1 MNLDFTIPLY
11 QRRFEGG
18 QVSLMTVGLGALTAE
33 EVGPSPHKVER
44 VLVDRL
50 RALFSG
56 APAQQLARFQLSP
69 GMSLERIHLD
79 LSIRHAGKR
88 IRISGRFPIIL
99 EPRRTGGDERAML
112 AFHPLRQGEWFLV
125 DDGAPLAEQAAI
137 FFRHSWSGMSEAALE
152 ELKASDKESLRAVS
166 FSAAVSAL
174 IDKLG
179 RPEDRRRPV
188 ARPPADVLRHIG
200 SDQTRRAVDRTLP
213 AGRARE
219 PYRAQM
225 QLYLGGERRSPVV
238 VVGPPGSG
246 KSTIIGRWIHDLLEE
261 EGHEL
266 DRNYDRIHKVWQVS
280 GQRIIAGMMY
290 LGDWEQRCLDLFE
303 ECRRKRAI
311 LWVEDLHLFGRLGQS
326 RESDRHLAELFRG
339 PVARGELVMVGE
351 CTDEQLQRLED
362 DAPSFA
368 RLFSRVRVAP
378 TTPRETLEMVVSE
391 VRGLEQARR
400 VAYHPFTFR
409 AILEIGGSLQPWK
422 AMPGK
427 ALDLLRGLADSAA
440 RTRAPGSTDRTAILP
455 DDVVRLLSL
464 QTGLAAS
471 LITSDKSLDPAE
483 VTRRLSRRVIGQDA
497 AIEAACDAVFRIRAG
512 LTDPRRP
519 FAVYLF
525 TGPTGTGKTELAK
538 TLAEYLFG
546 DPSRLL
552 RFDMSEY
559 ATGDAVAR
567 LIGDRWAPEGQ
578 LTRRVRDQPFAV
590 VLLDEIEK
598 AHRSVVNLLLQL
610 LDEGRLTDASGET
623 ASFHHTVI
631 IMTSNLGVRSALP
644 IGFGDAAAGV
654 MAEIEREVRAFFP
667 PELFNRIDR
676 VVPFSPL
683 SPEAAEEIA
692 GKELALLLGRRGLV
706 DRHIFVQPS
715 RSVLRTIVER
725 AFDARYGARTVKRW
739 LEDRIGSLLT
749 EELTG
754 GRRAAMQLVR
764 LYEGAESGGAARRM
778 KLHVEPLVEGEPVA
792 DRLALAPLL
801 DLPASRLRAHLGP
814 AADRIA
820 ELLAGGA
827 LDGVSAPGHAARY
840 WVDLYRARL
849 DDVHRWLERN
859 RSGGPPDEELEAHGL
874 GEYEGAAGKRRL
886 RLRTGAQ
893 APGLERAS
901 KEELVARIAEAWF
914 LVRCAPLLAEP
925 GVHEGWVELLRLGR
939 GDEGAFAARRRELL
953 DWMIE
958 AYRATGL
965 VEEVAPAK
973 DGAPHVLLRV
983 SGLFARAAFAGEE
996 GCHIWRSPAAEPQII
1011 RMRVLEADAEAAAAS
1026 LFAAHRAA
1034 LVAFEQALE
1043 AGSEPLPENPER
1055 LLPAVRT
1062 LAFQPP
1068 LRPGEVFPIEL
1079 EDFRLQ
1085 QVGAVHATTPLQI
1098 FARLWW
1104 LSLSLAPGGDG

>member
-44 VLVDRL
+44 ELVSRL
-50 RALFSG
+50 RASFAG
-56 APAQQLARFQLSP
+56 ASAQQLARFQLSP
-69 GMSLERIHLD
+69 GMSLERLHLD
-79 LSIRHAGKR
+79 LNIRHAGKR
-88 IRISGRFPIIL
+88 IRVAGRFPIIL
-99 EPRRTGGDERAML
+99 EPRRAGGDERVVL
-112 AFHPLRQGEWFLV
+112 AYHPLRQGEWFPL
-125 DDGAPLAEQAAI
+125 DDGAPLAEQATV
-137 FFRHSWSGMSEAALE
+137 FFRHAWSGLSETGIE
-152 ELKASDKESLRAVS
+152 ELKATEKEALRAVS
-166 FSAAVSAL
+166 FSAPVSAL

-179 RPEDRRRPV
+179 VPEDRRRP
-188 ARPPADVLRHIG
+188 APRPPADVLRHIG

-213 AGRARE
+213 AGRPRE

-225 QLYLGGERRSPVV
+225 QLYLGGERRSSVV

-246 KSTIIGRWIHDLLEE
+246 KSTIVGRWIHDLLDE

-378 TTPRETLEMVVSE
+378 TTPRETFEMVVSE

-409 AILEIGGSLQPWK
+409 AIMEIGGSLQPWK

-440 RTRAPGSTDRTAILP
+440 RTRAPAAKERTAIGP
-455 DDVVRLLSL
+455 EDVVRLLSL

-471 LITSDKSLDPAE
+471 LITSDSSLDPAD
-483 VTRRLSRRVIGQDA
+483 VTRSLSRRVIGQDV

-559 ATGDAVAR
+559 ASGDAVAR

-654 MAEIEREVRAFFP
+654 MAEIDREVRAFFP

-683 SPEAAEEIA
+683 TPEAAEEIA

-706 DRHIFVQPS
+706 NRHIFVQPS

-749 EELTG
+749 EELTR

-764 LYEGAESGGAARRM
+764 LYEGAEESGERRM
-778 KLHVEPLVEGEPVA
+778 KLHVEPLVEAEPVA
-792 DRLALAPLL
+792 DRLALEPLL
-801 DLPASRLRAHLGP
+801 DLPASRLRAHLGG

-820 ELLAGGA
+820 ELLAGRA
-827 LDGVSAPGHAARY
+827 LDDLSSSSNARY
-840 WVDLYRARL
+840 WVDLYGGRL
-849 DDVHRWLERN
+849 EELHRWLERN
-859 RSGGPPDEELEAHGL
+859 RTGGAPDVELEAQAVGDHDGPD
-874 GEYEGAAGKRRL
+874 GKRRL
-886 RLRTGAQ
+886 RMRTVNQGQ
-893 APGLERAS
+893 GPDRAS
-901 KEELVARIAEAWF
+901 KEEMLARIAEALF

-925 GVHEGWVELLRLGR
+925 AVHECWVELLRLGR

-958 AYRATGL
+958 GYRATGL
-965 VEEVAPAK
+965 VEEVVPAA

-1011 RMRVLEADAEAAAAS
+1011 RVRVLDADAEAAAAS
-1026 LFAAHRAA
+1026 LFARHRAA

-1043 AGSEPLPENPER
+1043 AGGSPLPENPER

-1068 LRPGEVFPIEL
+1068 LRPGEVFPIQL

-1085 QVGAVHATTPLQI
+1085 QVGTVHATTPLQI
-1098 FARLWW
+1098 FERLWW
-1104 LSLSLAPGGDG
+1104 LSLSVAPEEKQ

>member
-50 RALFSG
+50 RASFSA

-69 GMSLERIHLD
+69 GISLERLHLD

-88 IRISGRFPIIL
+88 IRVAGRFPIIL
-99 EPRRTGGDERAML
+99 EPRRTGGDERVVL
-112 AFHPLRQGEWFLV
+112 AYHPLRQGEWFPV
-125 DDGAPLAEQAAI
+125 DDDAPLAEQAAI
-137 FFRHSWSGMSEAALE
+137 FFRHAWSGMSEATVGQ
-152 ELKASDKESLRAVS
+152 LKATDKESLRAVT
-166 FSAAVSAL
+166 FSAGVSAL
-174 IDKLG
+174 IDKLA
-179 RPEDRRRPV
+179 RPEERRRPTP
-188 ARPPADVLRHIG
+188 RPPADVLRHIG
-200 SDQTRRAVDRTLP
+200 TDETRRAVDRTLP
-213 AGRARE
+213 AGRPRE
-219 PYRAQM
+219 PYRSQM
-225 QLYLGGERRSPVV
+225 QLYLGGERRSSVV

-246 KSTIIGRWIHDLLEE
+246 KSTIVGRWIHDLLEE

-339 PVARGELVMVGE
+339 PVARGELVLVGE
-351 CTDEQLQRLED
+351 CTDAQLQRLED

-368 RLFSRVRVAP
+368 RLFSRVPVSP

-391 VRGLEQARR
+391 VRGLEQANR

-427 ALDLLRGLADSAA
+427 ALDLLRGLADRAA
-440 RTRAPGSTDRTAILP
+440 RTRAPDATDRTAIGP
-455 DDVVRLLSL
+455 EDVVRLLSL

-471 LITSDKSLDPAE
+471 LITSEKSLDPAD
-483 VTRRLSRRVIGQDA
+483 VTRSLSRRVIGQDV

-559 ATGDAVAR
+559 ATSDAVAR

-683 SPEAAEEIA
+683 TPEAAEEIA

-715 RSVLRTIVER
+715 RSVLRTIVAR

-749 EELTG
+749 EELTR

-764 LYEGAESGGAARRM
+764 LYEGPDAGGERRM
-778 KLHVEPLVEGEPVA
+778 KLHVEPLVEAEPVA

-801 DLPASRLRAHLGP
+801 DLPASRLRAHLGA

-820 ELLAGGA
+820 ELLASGA
-827 LDGVSAPGHAARY
+827 LDAVSASDHAARY
-840 WVDLYRARL
+840 WVDLYRGRL
-849 DDVHRWLERN
+849 DDLHRWLERN
-859 RSGGPPDEELEAHGL
+859 RSDGPPDVELEAQAI
-874 GEYEGAAGKRRL
+874 GEHDGVDGKRRL
-886 RLRTGAQ
+886 RMRAVDQG
-893 APGLERAS
+893 PGPERAS
-901 KEELVARIAEAWF
+901 KEELLARIAEAFF

-953 DWMIE
+953 DWMVD

-965 VEEVAPAK
+965 VEEVVPAA
-973 DGAPHVLLRV
+973 DGAPHVLVRV

-1011 RMRVLEADAEAAAAS
+1011 RMRVLAADVEAAAAS
-1026 LFAAHRAA
+1026 LFAGHRAA

-1043 AGSEPLPENPER
+1043 VGGERLPENPER

-1085 QVGAVHATTPLQI
+1085 QVGTVHATTPLQI
-1098 FARLWW
+1098 FERLWW
-1104 LSLSLAPGGDG
+1104 LSLSIAPEERG